1 MCLTGFLNLRSQV
14 QGIRLFFAKFGNY
27 QIFVTLAMPNRRNEC
42 KYHFRKTEYF

>member
-27 QIFVTLAMPNRRNEC
+27 QIFVTLVVLNGRNGC
-42 KYHFRKTEYF
+42 QLHLR